1 MKPAL
6 SRASGVTLI
15 ELLVTGIIS
24 VVVISGVVVFFN
36 FIGNRMEGVSS
47 EQQLGIE
54 GSFIIEEIARSVH
67 RGDSAAAP
75 STKQL
80 DIYLNSSLQVSYQLA
95 QDPVSGEDT
104 LKRWVLGGSD
114 TAVFATPFR
123 CTMKYDSFFVYA
135 NRQGAGM
142 DFTLVN
148 RNMGIPDTLA
158 FRMNAVCKNG
168 TPN

>member
-6 SRASGVTLI
+6 SRASGVTLV

-24 VVVISGVVVFFN
+24 VVVISGVVAFFD

-54 GSFIIEEIARSVH
+54 GSFIAEEIMRTV
-67 RGDSAAAP
+67 RQGDSVDVP
-75 STKQL
+75 NKKQL
-80 DIYLNSSLQVSYQLA
+80 DIYLNGIRQTSYQLA
-95 QDPVSGEDT
+95 QDLVTGEDT
-104 LKRWVLGGSD
+104 LKR
-114 TAVFATPFR
+114 AVSAGAYSMYTTPFR
-123 CTMKYDSFFVYA
+123 CTMKNDSFFVYA

-148 RNMGIPDTLA
+148 RNMGFPDTMA
-158 FRMNAVCKNG
+158 MRVNAVCKNG